1 MLISAT
7 RRREAEAIV
16 DRVRYIE
23 LTAHPGFSDIYISA
37 DALVGDPVSTS
48 VHRQDLPIVGITL
61 GDVAGIG
68 PEVVV
73 RALARDDVKASCRP
87 LVIGDRRVLEEPR
100 FAAQGLCF
108 QAVEDISQADWS
120 AYPVV
125 VLDVHVVDPRDVTVG
140 RISPVA
146 GRAAVQFV
154 LKATALALEGA
165 IDAVATAPLNKEAM
179 RLAGYDYIGHT
190 EILADVTHTAECTTM
205 LATPGLRVTHV
216 TRHIPF
222 REIAA
227 AITAEAVLDTITVTD
242 EGMRTLGYAHP
253 RLAVAGLN
261 PHNGDGGLIGDEEIT
276 VIGPAVRAAAWR
288 GGSMPVARFLPTRS
302 SSRLS
307 AVTMT
312 SSSQCTTT
320 RGTSP

>member
-23 LTAHPGFSDIYISA
+23 LTAHPGFSDIYMSA
-37 DALVGDPVSTS
+37 IALVGDPVSTS

-120 AYPVV
+120 AHPVV

-140 RISPVA
+140 QISPIA

-154 LKATALALEGA
+154 LKATALVLEGA

-190 EILADVTHTAECTTM
+190 EILADVTHTGRVHDDVGDAW
-205 LATPGLRVTHV
+205 ATCHSRYTAYPV
-216 TRHIPF
+216 PQ
-222 REIAA
+222 IAA
-227 AITAEAVLDTITVTD
+227 SYCRRGRSRYDHGHRR
-242 EGMRTLGYAHP
+242 GMRTRVPLT
-253 RLAVAGLN
+253 RVWQS
-261 PHNGDGGLIGDEEIT
+261 
-276 VIGPAVRAAAWR
+276 PA
-288 GGSMPVARFLPTRS
+288 
-302 SSRLS
+302 
-307 AVTMT
+307 
-312 SSSQCTTT
+312 
-320 RGTSP
+320 